1 MQIAKVHIEN
11 FRSIKELDFSP
22 GSYCV
27 LIGENN
33 SGKSNILRALALA
46 LSETWPTER
55 MFSEED
61 FYNQDTINDIII
73 QVFFNEV
80 IEEWRNNF
88 KMEIAGIELRCKAYK
103 RKVKEKPAGTL
114 TTDYT
119 CINETGETISSPT
132 DKLTKGVKYTGQ
144 WLPYRVTKEIREKL
158 PFIYVDVL
166 RDYNRQTP
174 GSRWSVLRRLFNE
187 VNTLFLNDKSL
198 INVIQPNGS
207 AVKMTRKEAFENSVK
222 EAYKYLKTNAFN
234 EIEQKLAA
242 NAIEQMGLDANG
254 NKVELVFET
263 HDPTNAFKSL
273 QLYVDQMGIRSP
285 AGEVGAGLQS
295 AIVIAIFRT
304 YEELKKEGAVFAI
317 EEPEAFLHPQKARYF
332 STVLRSLADKGNQIF
347 LTTHSPVF
355 VQIYLPES
363 IALVRRAA
371 DTGTKVNQASKIDL
385 AENERQALRLMT
397 EFDSQR
403 NELFFARKVMFVEGN
418 TEKVS
423 LPLVFQTMG
432 IDINKENISVIECGG
447 KTKIPLFVRVAK
459 ALNIPYVVIADHDIQ
474 DIKEEWSE
482 KHKENQ
488 KQKNSDHTRW
498 NKDLIDTAEAD
509 TVFWL
514 KPAFEDV
521 LNLSK
526 DESKKIDQALQY
538 FNIVKENGIPDVLKE
553 PVKKLMLL

>member
-1 MQIAKVHIEN
+1 MRIERIHIEN
-11 FRSIKELDFSP
+11 FRSIKSLDFIP

-46 LSETWPTER
+46 LGETWPTER

-61 FYNQDTINDIII
+61 FYNQDNVIDIVI
-73 QVFFNEV
+73 QVFFSEV
-80 IEEWRNNF
+80 IEEWKNNF

-119 CINETGETISSPT
+119 CINSVGEAVSYPAE
-132 DKLTKGVKYTGQ
+132 KLTKGVKFSGQ
-144 WLPYRVTKEIREKL
+144 WLPFRVTKEIREKL

-187 VNTLFLNDKSL
+187 VNTLFLNDKSQ
-198 INVIQPNGS
+198 IDIKQTDGNAI
-207 AVKMTRKEAFENSVK
+207 KMTRKEAFENSIK
-222 EAYKYLKTNAFN
+222 EAYKYLKTDAFN
-234 EIEQKLAA
+234 EIERKLAA
-242 NAIEQMGLDANG
+242 NAIEQMGLDADN

-285 AGEVGAGLQS
+285 AGDVGAGLQS

-332 STVLRSLADKGNQIF
+332 SSVLRSLAEKGNQIF

-355 VQIYLPES
+355 VQIHTPES
-363 IALVRRAA
+363 VAIVRRSAE
-371 DTGTKVNQASKIDL
+371 TGTKIQQTTKLVL
-385 AENERQALRLMT
+385 APDDRKALRLIT

-403 NELFFARKVMFVEGN
+403 NELFFARKVMFIEGN
-418 TEKVS
+418 TEKVA
-423 LPLVFQTMG
+423 LPLVFQAMG
-432 IDINKENISVIECGG
+432 IDINKKNISVIECGG
-447 KTKIPLFVRVAK
+447 KTKIPLFMRVAK
-459 ALNIPYVVIADHDIQ
+459 ALNIPFIVIADYDIQ
-474 DIKEEWSE
+474 EIKEEWSE
-482 KHKENQ
+482 RHKENQ
-488 KQKNSDHTRW
+488 RQKNADHKRW
-498 NKDLIDTAEAD
+498 NKEILDLAGKEQI
-509 TVFWL
+509 FWL
-514 KPAFEDV
+514 NPSFEHV
-521 LNLSK
+521 LGLSK
-526 DESKKIDQALQY
+526 DDSNKIDEAIKY
-538 FNIVKENGIPDVLKE
+538 FSNIKEDDIPSEFKE
-553 PVKKLMLL
+553 PVIKLELL

>member
-1 MQIAKVHIEN
+1 MRIERIHIEN
-11 FRSIKELDFSP
+11 FRSIKSLDFIP

-46 LSETWPTER
+46 LGETWPTER

-61 FYNQDTINDIII
+61 FYNQDNVIDIVI
-73 QVFFNEV
+73 QVFFSEV
-80 IEEWRNNF
+80 IEEWKNNF

-119 CINETGETISSPT
+119 CINSVGEAVSYPAE
-132 DKLTKGVKYTGQ
+132 KLTKGVKFSGQ
-144 WLPYRVTKEIREKL
+144 WLPFRVTKEIREKL

-187 VNTLFLNDKSL
+187 VNTLFLNDKSQ
-198 INVIQPNGS
+198 IDIKQTDGNAI
-207 AVKMTRKEAFENSVK
+207 KMTRKEAFENSIK
-222 EAYKYLKTNAFN
+222 EAYKYLKTDAFN
-234 EIEQKLAA
+234 EIERKLAA
-242 NAIEQMGLDANG
+242 NAIEQMGLDADN

-332 STVLRSLADKGNQIF
+332 SSVLRSLAEKGNQIF

-355 VQIYLPES
+355 VQIHTPES
-363 IALVRRAA
+363 VAIVRRSAE
-371 DTGTKVNQASKIDL
+371 TGTKIQQTTKLVL
-385 AENERQALRLMT
+385 APDDRKALRLIT

-403 NELFFARKVMFVEGN
+403 NELFFARKVMFIEGN
-418 TEKVS
+418 TEKVA
-423 LPLVFQTMG
+423 LPLVFQAMG
-432 IDINKENISVIECGG
+432 IDINKKNISVIECGG
-447 KTKIPLFVRVAK
+447 KTKIPLFMRVAK
-459 ALNIPYVVIADHDIQ
+459 ALNIPFIVIADYDIQ
-474 DIKEEWSE
+474 EIKEEWSE
-482 KHKENQ
+482 RHKENQ
-488 KQKNSDHTRW
+488 RQKNADHKRW
-498 NKDLIDTAEAD
+498 NKEILDLAGKEQI
-509 TVFWL
+509 FWL
-514 KPAFEDV
+514 NPSFEHV
-521 LNLSK
+521 LGLSK
-526 DESKKIDQALQY
+526 DDSNKIDEAIKY
-538 FNIVKENGIPDVLKE
+538 FSNIKEDDIPSEFKE
-553 PVKKLMLL
+553 PVIKLELL